1 MLLWSV
7 QENAILYPS
16 SSVIQLYKCEQWP
29 GSWSSANKRTHLFSE
44 KCSKKQLFPTFDAF
58 TPWLFFLK
66 IIPWVCVGERNSFKL
81 TKMDT
86 FLHGLQWYRFGSTVL
101 RPWAS
106 CIPLR
111 PATILKAPWWCHR
124 MMWVWSFFDCGVHV
138 TYINLPALYM
148 EQSWAIYLMCTFTK
162 LWSIM

>member
-1 MLLWSV
+1 MQYCIRRHQWSNYINVSSDRVLDLLRIREHICSLK
-7 QENAILYPS
+7 NAAKNNS
-16 SSVIQLYKCEQWP
+16 SQ
-29 GSWSSANKRTHLFSE
+29 HLMHLPHDF
-44 KCSKKQLFPTFDAF
+44 
-58 TPWLFFLK
+58 FFLK

-148 EQSWAIYLMCTFTK
+148 EQSWAMCTFTK